1 MDIKKLQSK
10 LKKFSSERDWDQ
22 FHNPKNLSSAL
33 SVEASELLEIFQWS
47 NSGGLDEVMD
57 PKIKKEIEREIA
69 DIFNYLV
76 RLSDILEIDLEKVA
90 YEKIEENQIKY
101 PITKFKGSAKKY
113 NHD

>member
-57 PKIKKEIEREIA
+57 PKIKKEILENLRDLTKGEI
-69 DIFNYLV
+69 N
-76 RLSDILEIDLEKVA
+76 
-90 YEKIEENQIKY
+90 KIESDYINQEKNKIEDQENCFSLNYTGENQQK
-101 PITKFKGSAKKY
+101 
-113 NHD
+113 

>member
-1 MDIKKLQSK
+1 
-10 LKKFSSERDWDQ
+10 
-22 FHNPKNLSSAL
+22 
-33 SVEASELLEIFQWS
+33 
-47 NSGGLDEVMD
+47 MD